1 MSESG
6 GQKHEQDGS
15 TAQRDLVMLVLVVA
29 TPDSL
34 DDLVTAMLD
43 FGIGGTMVES
53 KGLAAHLREEMPI
66 FSGLAS
72 LLPRATGSRMVFSVA
87 PREQV
92 DQMLDFIE
100 GEMDHARRP
109 IGVTLSLE
117 KIVGLQT

>member
-1 MSESG
+1 MSDAPGSASETQG
-6 GQKHEQDGS
+6 GSKRLEHV
-15 TAQRDLVMLVLVVA
+15 LLVLVVA
-29 TPDSL
+29 TPDAL
-34 DDLVTAMLD
+34 DDIVTAMLD
-43 FGIGGTMVES
+43 FGIGGTLVES

-92 DQMLDFIE
+92 EQMLDFIE

-109 IGVTLSLE
+109 IGVVLSLD